1 MYFWS
6 LNNDYNTIF
15 IILYT
20 DKTLQIIYAD

>member
-6 LNNDYNTIF
+6 LNNDYNKIF

-20 DKTLQIIYAD
+20 DKTLQIISAD